1 MRAIAGILAFTVIIM
16 IGVIMLIQEQIR
28 KRKNKPK

>member
-1 MRAIAGILAFTVIIM
+1 MRAVAGILAFLAIIM

-28 KRKNKPK
+28 QRKDKLK

>member
-1 MRAIAGILAFTVIIM
+1 MRALAGFLAFLAIIM

-28 KRKNKPK
+28 QRKNTPK